1 VADVWYAIERGRS
14 FHKAENAYIVFL
26 FELRQFLLCLALL
39 PELARFFFKF
49 KRAII
54 CREGSLRIS
63 FEFRGHLASHC
74 TRKYINIA

>member
-1 VADVWYAIERGRS
+1 
-14 FHKAENAYIVFL
+14 
-26 FELRQFLLCLALL
+26 
-39 PELARFFFKF
+39 LARFFFKF